1 MPLVPLQGIAIV
13 LLSLG
18 FLVAF
23 ATFVLARAH
32 LGRVKRLALGQTS
45 ALVRPLSRLP
55 VADRLLELKSRS
67 SPQTIAW
74 RIADEALRADETQRA
89 AVIDDVLSEI
99 ALELEARALWPRAA
113 VRIAGASG
121 VLLMAVSISLR
132 VEVFVPIVLLLNGI
146 FAAVI
151 CMMIQQRAETC
162 ATDVR
167 RDIDALIDALGLRES
182 PLMDG
187 HRNERRRAR
196 RRSAK
201 S

>member
-1 MPLVPLQGIAIV
+1 MPFVPLQGISIV
-13 LLSLG
+13 LVSLG

-32 LGRVKRLALGQTS
+32 LGRVKTLALGQTS
-45 ALVRPLSRLP
+45 AFVRTLSRLP
-55 VADRLLELKSRS
+55 ASERLLELKNRS
-67 SPQTIAW
+67 SSQTIAW

-89 AVIDDVLSEI
+89 AVIDDLLSEI
-99 ALELEARALWPRAA
+99 ALQLEARALWPRAA

-146 FAAVI
+146 FAAVV
-151 CMMIQQRAETC
+151 CMMIQQQAETC
-162 ATDVR
+162 AKDVR

-187 HRNERRRAR
+187 RRNERRGR

>member
-1 MPLVPLQGIAIV
+1 MPFVPLQGISIV
-13 LLSLG
+13 LVSLG

-32 LGRVKRLALGQTS
+32 LRRVKTLVLGQTS
-45 ALVRPLSRLP
+45 AFVRTLSRLP
-55 VADRLLELKSRS
+55 VNERLLELKNRS
-67 SPQTIAW
+67 SSQTIAW
-74 RIADEALRADETQRA
+74 RIADEALRADENQRA
-89 AVIDDVLSEI
+89 AVIDDLLSEI

-146 FAAVI
+146 FAAVV
-151 CMMIQQRAETC
+151 CMMIQQRAETW

-187 HRNERRRAR
+187 RRNERRGR